1 MNILKL
7 FVLFLLIIVLFL
19 YSCSSN
25 KDDSSSSKYTKI
37 SADKAKDMMDKDSSV
52 IILDVRTKQEYEEGH
67 IEGAILIPNTE
78 LINRANN
85 ELPDKDA
92 TILVYCRSGNRSAK
106 AAKELI
112 EAGYTNVFDFGGINN
127 WKHEIVTN

>member
-7 FVLFLLIIVLFL
+7 FALFLLIIVLFL

-127 WKHEIVTN
+127 WK

>member
-7 FVLFLLIIVLFL
+7 FALFLLIIVLFL

>member
-7 FVLFLLIIVLFL
+7 FALFLLIIVLFL

-78 LINRANN
+78 LINRANK

>member
-7 FVLFLLIIVLFL
+7 FALFLLIIVLFL

-52 IILDVRTKQEYEEGH
+52 IILDVRTKQEYEEGY

-112 EAGYTNVFDFGGINN
+112 EVGYTNVFDFGGINN